1 MDIKEMLNEEFVR
14 ELDILQGMEVNDDGY
29 DQQVKV
35 VTDIAD
41 RIIAI
46 EKLEIEERLKTESL
60 QVEERLKTQQL
71 EMDKELKLK
80 QMETDEELKL
90 KQINT
95 ESADRVANRVV
106 DETLRRAQLKEDRL
120 DHMIKNGI
128 TVVTFAVSTLLV
140 VWGAKKSWEFEKEG
154 TITSTFGRMFMG
166 CFRHKA

>member
-1 MDIKEMLNEEFVR
+1 MDIKERLIEGFDR
-14 ELDILQGMEVNDDGY
+14 ELDILQDMEVNDDGY

-46 EKLEIEERLKTESL
+46 EKLEIDDRQKTESL
-60 QVEERLKTQQL
+60 QVEERLKTKQIETDRELKLQQL
-71 EMDKELKLK
+71 ELE
-80 QMETDEELKL
+80 EELKL
-90 KQINT
+90 KQLTT
-95 ESADRVANRVV
+95 ESADRVADRVI
-106 DETLRRAQLKEDRL
+106 DETLRRAQLKEDKL
-120 DHMIKNGI
+120 DHMIKNGL
-128 TVVTFAVSTLLV
+128 TVLSIAVSTLLV